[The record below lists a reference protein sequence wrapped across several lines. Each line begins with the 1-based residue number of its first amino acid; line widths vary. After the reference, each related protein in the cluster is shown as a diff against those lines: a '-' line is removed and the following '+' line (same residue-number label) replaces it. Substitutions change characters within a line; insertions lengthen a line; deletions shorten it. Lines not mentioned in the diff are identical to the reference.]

1 MSTEGV
7 FVSGGL
13 DSALLYYLRSKQN
26 PHTVP
31 LLVYKN
37 ADQQQYALNVIN
49 YIQSLH
55 NIKVDP
61 VLLHSTN
68 VKIAIPEALAQGFD
82 CVYLGA
88 TKELDEFLVNWEPNN
103 FKNYPQIQGP
113 FSDLD
118 KSQVIDLVIQNGM
131 EHLFTITH
139 TCAEQSVGRC
149 DYCNRCRERAW
160 GFSQLGL
167 TDPGNI

>member
-1 MSTEGV
+1 MKTGV

-13 DSALLYYLRSKQN
+13 DSAILYHILLKDN
-26 PHTVP
+26 PAVVP

-37 ADQQQYALNVIN
+37 HDQQQHAQRVIN
-49 YIQSLH
+49 YLQELH
-55 NIKVDP
+55 KVSVEP
-61 VLLHSTN
+61 VLLNSVKN
-68 VKIAIPEALAQGFD
+68 KIAISEALAKGFD
-82 CVYLGA
+82 VVYLG
-88 TKELDEFLVNWEPNN
+88 TTRELDEFLVGWEPNN
-103 FKNYPQIQGP
+103 FKNHPRIQGP

-131 EHLFTITH
+131 EYLFTITH
-139 TCAEQSVGRC
+139 TCAEQSIGRC
-149 DYCNRCRERAW
+149 GHCNRCRERAW

>member
-1 MSTEGV
+1 MKTGV

-13 DSALLYYLRSKQN
+13 DSAILYHILLKDN
-26 PHTVP
+26 PDIVP

-37 ADQQQYALNVIN
+37 HDQQQHAATVIN
-49 YIQSLH
+49 YLQSLH
-55 NIKVDP
+55 NVKVEP
-61 VLLHSTN
+61 LLLNS
-68 VKIAIPEALAQGFD
+68 VKNRIAILEALAKGFD
-82 CVYLGA
+82 LVYLGA
-88 TKELDEFLVNWEPNN
+88 TRELDEFLIDWKPNN
-103 FKNYPQIQGP
+103 FKNYPRVQGP

-139 TCAEQSVGRC
+139 TCAEKSIGRC
-149 DYCNRCRERAW
+149 GQCNRCRERAW

>member
-1 MSTEGV
+1 MRSGV

-13 DSALLYYLRSKQN
+13 DSAILYHLLIKEN
-26 PHTVP
+26 PETVP
-31 LLVYKN
+31 LLVFKN
-37 ADQQQYALNVIN
+37 ADQQQYAITVIN
-49 YIQSLH
+49 YLQSYHRIQ
-55 NIKVDP
+55 VDP
-61 VLLHSTN
+61 VRLHSSK
-68 VKIAIPEALAQGFD
+68 VKIAISEALAKGFD
-82 CVYLGA
+82 RVYLGT
-88 TKELDEFLVNWEPNN
+88 TKELEEFLVGWEPNN

-118 KSQVIDLVIQNGM
+118 KSQVINIVIQNGM

-139 TCAEQSVGRC
+139 TCAEQSLGRC
-149 DYCNRCRERAW
+149 GHCNRCRERAW